1 MSTHTRKKANQ
12 STKITSFFPSTSS
25 PNPSDT
31 VPIRPQLPAQIQ
43 SSLLNVGMRI
53 RKSVPEGY
61 KTHKTLPSSQ
71 PALHSHTLLSA
82 QSPPPPPSS
91 APPVLDARAREL
103 QPFCG
108 LHSVGGWASQPSLPS
123 LTSSMSSAATVPLEG
138 RNKRRLS
145 VDEEEDGYAVD
156 MEREMDAYFDDGDE
170 EDNDVVQ
177 RRIARPRAAR
187 MAGKTLGVVDDFD
200 DADVGFLAPMDVD
213 G

>member
-1 MSTHTRKKANQ
+1 M
-12 STKITSFFPSTSS
+12 
-25 PNPSDT
+25 
-31 VPIRPQLPAQIQ
+31 
-43 SSLLNVGMRI
+43 
-53 RKSVPEGY
+53 
-61 KTHKTLPSSQ
+61 
-71 PALHSHTLLSA
+71 
-82 QSPPPPPSS
+82 
-91 APPVLDARAREL
+91 
-103 QPFCG
+103 
-108 LHSVGGWASQPSLPS
+108 
-123 LTSSMSSAATVPLEG
+123 PLEG